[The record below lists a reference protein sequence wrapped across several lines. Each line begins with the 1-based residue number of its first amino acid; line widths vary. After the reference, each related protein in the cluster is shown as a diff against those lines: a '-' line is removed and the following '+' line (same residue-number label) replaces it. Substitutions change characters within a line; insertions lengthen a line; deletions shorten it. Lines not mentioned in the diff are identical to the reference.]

1 MGGGR
6 VAVTAARTVAGGQ
19 HPVLLALEAS
29 DCGVQPSLSLG
40 AGSH

>member
-19 HPVLLALEAS
+19 HPVLLASEAP
-29 DCGVQPSLSLG
+29 DCGVQPSLSLDV
-40 AGSH
+40 GSH